1 MNTFN
6 EVIERYAAQ
15 IRTADVI
22 EIADIPTIDL
32 YMDQVTTFMDK
43 GLARYKRNETDK
55 ILTKTMI
62 NNYTKAKIFP
72 PPVKKKYSR
81 THLMLLIMIYHLKG
95 ILSIKDI
102 GVLFHVALAEPDAE
116 KQAQQIETIYA
127 GFVALQKST
136 YAYLANMAENKADDS
151 FYGKDIMLGCE
162 DRELRRILLVLG
174 LVIRANTEKQLA
186 EHALDAYF

>member
-55 ILTKTMI
+55 ILTKT
-62 NNYTKAKIFP
+62 TRP
-72 PPVKKKYSR
+72 
-81 THLMLLIMIYHLKG
+81 
-95 ILSIKDI
+95 
-102 GVLFHVALAEPDAE
+102 PDATGSCTTTCSVRGMHVHPF
-116 KQAQQIETIYA
+116 QQGHLT
-127 GFVALQKST
+127 
-136 YAYLANMAENKADDS
+136 S
-151 FYGKDIMLGCE
+151 FP
-162 DRELRRILLVLG
+162 R
-174 LVIRANTEKQLA
+174 
-186 EHALDAYF
+186 